1 MGEMKS
7 AWEKAMEKAE
17 QLGKPTQ
24 NELKQ
29 LEYIPAGNAMAA
41 KYLQD
46 EKYDLNAEMAK
57 YAGNEAKQYILQGM
71 NEIFMRNISLPHN
84 EIDKKNTTRAM
95 AGIKILKENKKQLD
109 VIFERVTNLLSYY
122 DQARQQTFATFKKSF
137 EEKIQETAKTLQQQ
151 RQGGIGNLEAQLQQQ
166 FQDEWRRTS
175 NELDAQYTKALD
187 EHKQQILKVT

>member
-29 LEYIPAGNAMAA
+29 LEYIPAGNAIAA

-46 EKYDLNAEMAK
+46 DKYDLNAELGK
-57 YAGNEAKQYILQGM
+57 YAGNEARPYILQGM

-84 EIDKKNTTRAM
+84 ETDKRMTSRAM
-95 AGIKILKENKKQLD
+95 AGIKIIKENKKQLD
-109 VIFERVTNLLSYY
+109 AIYERINNLLSYY
-122 DQARQQTFATFKKSF
+122 EQARQQTFATFKKSF
-137 EEKIQETAKTLQQQ
+137 EDKIQETAKAIQQ
-151 RQGGIGNLEAQLQQQ
+151 RQGGVGNLEVQIQQQ
-166 FQDEWRRTS
+166 FQDEWRRTG
-175 NELDAQYTKALD
+175 NELDAQYSKALE
-187 EHKQQILKVT
+187 EHKQQLLNLT